1 MKPSRN
7 KIWLALSLI
16 CLTLALVIWHHR
28 GPSQAGSSAPQAAAN
43 SGQTPG
49 AATAA
54 ATVQTKVV
62 PASTAP
68 FALLTLNQDTNASV
82 ATAALKRAERLKYR
96 LSNTAENVGQLTRN
110 PHAVLLE
117 NALIDSSRPL
127 DFTIPDSLKSQG
139 DPGTYIVQAR
149 GPINDA
155 FRSALRDAG
164 AEIVSYIPNNAF
176 LVRLTAGGARQLSG
190 VAQTV
195 LPFEPYYK
203 LDLGLLKNVLEGRAA
218 SPSVNVLVFA
228 DARAATLDA
237 LGKIGVGVLAESPS
251 PFGTQLV
258 LQNVTDAA
266 ALARMPGIQR
276 VETATPR
283 QLANDLTR
291 ARIRVSTNSVT
302 TNNYL
307 NLSGRGVTVNM
318 NDSGV
323 DATHPDLL
331 NRMFSRNP
339 LSLFDANGHGTHVA
353 GIIAGDGAMSLTVT
367 NARGSINPGTSF
379 QYRGKAPAANLFVM
393 PINDAF
399 SDFQLQQA
407 AARTNALI
415 SNNSWGY
422 GNQGYDIASASYD
435 AAVRDALPEKSGS
448 QPVLFVFSAGNTGN
462 GDDGGVNGNPESI
475 VSPSTAKNVITV
487 GAVELPR
494 GITNEVIKIVAGVTN
509 RSNPWAGQ
517 TDSSNQIAG
526 FSARGNVGIGIEG
539 DFGRFKPDV
548 VAPGTFVV
556 STRSQQW
563 DERAYYNPTNYTI
576 VTYQNQT
583 VTTNDLK
590 LFPSVF
596 VPNNAVRLTIQATGT
611 DPVPVPNLPIYV
623 RLNDVPRTNVFDAFG
638 LNQVSLPPDAPLVN
652 GTVYFFAVGDPTNR
666 PVKFDLTV
674 TVVTTNDLGNQF
686 EVLSNLNNSIGD
698 PDWYRYE
705 TGTSMAAPAVS
716 GVLALMQ
723 EFFESK
729 QFTNS
734 PALMKAL
741 VINGARSVNG
751 IYDLQVQNTIN
762 YQGWG
767 MINLTNSLPAAFT
780 NVSTIVSPPTGA
792 SLPTLMFDQS
802 PTNALATGDSHTIN
816 IKVSSAAK
824 TQPLRV
830 TLVWTDPPGNPAAG
844 VKLVNNLDLVVT
856 NYDDPA
862 NPLVYFGNDIL
873 AGANSNTEWD
883 TNGLPNL
890 DLVNNVENIY
900 LAPTLGANYSITV
913 IGRSVNVNAVT
924 AHTNGIVQDY
934 ALVISSGNGQAA
946 TGLQLFQNVGI
957 LSPNPTN
964 TTVLTNQFGASNPDI
979 FGQVLGEQR
988 VGANSPLIGTNGVP
1002 TATTNG
1008 VITLGATN
1016 QWHFYYIT
1024 NSTPFTNALF
1034 ATSLP
1039 IDLAASRMG
1048 VTNTLFTDQAARLQA
1063 DIDLY
1068 VSTDPLL
1075 LTLDSNAV
1083 ALASKSLG
1091 RGGFEQIVLS
1101 NAAPAKV
1108 YYIGVKSEDQL
1119 AAEFTLTV
1127 LFSLFPFNNGDN
1139 TYPGYPLPSII
1150 PDGSPALPGAVA
1162 VTAYAVAGGNT
1173 KVRRVVVTNIITHED
1188 FGDLI
1193 GTLTHDGAKPVVLDN
1208 HTFGNGNVTQQSV
1221 YEDSGANSIPGSK
1234 RSDGPGSLAGYIG
1247 DAVNGQW
1254 SLIMVDN
1261 ALTHTGRVDGL
1272 SIHIDPHVENDLP
1285 PGATNG
1291 VVLQNCVTVAPG
1303 GIEYDFVGV
1312 PFNGQSVQ
1320 ICVSNT
1326 APVQLIIRNG
1336 SLPTLA
1342 NFDYTLTVNPT
1353 GACFTVSLADLPPLQ
1368 PGTLFFGLYNPNVS
1382 AQDVCYTA
1390 SLTTSATAVVPI
1402 AFAST
1407 NGSAIEDDAITH
1419 SSIQITNNQLI
1430 ASAAVG
1436 VVLNHPRVSDL
1447 TLTLISPG
1455 GGRYVLFEDR
1465 GGLGSTNLGHLN
1477 ITTNFFG
1484 STTAGNAAASTNILS
1499 PVATAGILL
1508 VNYDFYNVPDSMD
1521 VYYDGVNIFST
1532 GLISGNGQFQ
1542 IPYGPGVGTSISIV
1556 MNQGGNPNIG
1566 TAWVYTPTVV
1576 NQDYT
1581 YLSFTEDPKLASVPI
1596 KFAVPPFDQPG
1607 VGTNFNLSDFEMAPR
1622 GDYLAPTN
1630 VFDGFGGW
1638 SLFTNKLVG
1647 TNLVSLTN
1655 NQVSVVTDPAYAQA
1669 GSNLLALALGT
1680 INRTVTTTAGK
1691 KYTLTYY
1698 YRGPGIAG
1706 WWRGE
1711 GNATDGSDPEVQGN
1725 NGALVGRF
1733 EFPVGAVGQAFQLED
1748 AGQQF
1753 RFAGTNTYV
1762 QVRQSIALDVGTGS
1776 GMTVEGWINPTN
1788 VSFQQPLVEWLA
1800 FVPTNGPTYY
1810 VQDGITNRS
1819 GTNIDIIAGPFLNPA
1834 TSHYYYLLGT
1844 NTWTKSEQVAISLG
1858 GHLATLNDANEANW
1872 VYDAFSQY
1880 GGTNR
1885 MLWLGLTNDA
1895 LGNFNWANGE
1905 TNLYYTNWAA
1915 AQPSN
1920 CIGNEKYVAV
1930 LSPTN
1935 LQAGLWV
1942 LANNNGLYCG
1952 GPATN
1957 RIYGV
1962 VEVNEI
1968 QTNGVQLWISV
1979 TNSTVAGTG
1988 RLYADLV
1995 DTNNVSHILFSAPG
2009 LVQSN
2014 VYQHV
2019 ALTYDT
2025 NSGVANL
2032 YYNGTNV
2039 ASTNFGGVVFV
2050 PKTGGDLLL
2059 GKDMSRITNNFY
2071 GGKMDEMSVYK
2082 RQLSAS
2088 EIAAIYRLSAPS
2100 TNLNAFTNPVVGK
2113 FDPAITPALSLAA
2126 ARVSLGGITNLI
2138 LGANRG
2144 WQVQGFT
2151 FTATTNSLPMQ
2162 IAGDQPGMLLDSFGL
2177 AQAAPGNLYYLPEE
2191 SLADL
2196 VGQNAKGKWTLE
2208 IQDARAGNTNT
2219 AGDLVSWQ
2227 MQLLFQNTVPTAV
2240 ALNPFAVATN
2250 IVPAGKTAYFTVDVP
2265 TWASYATNIL
2275 ASSTA
2280 PVDLLFN
2287 QTNPPTG
2294 PGVGDFTLLTAS
2306 IGGVGAPVLVTNG
2319 VPPLLPGQ
2327 RYYLGVKNS
2336 GAAAATVA
2344 IRVDYD
2350 ILTLTNS
2357 VPVAGFLN
2365 TNDAVRYFAFDA
2377 TSNAVEATFQVL
2389 KISSN
2394 VDLVVSQ
2401 GTPLP
2406 TLTSTAYGSFNA
2418 DNADENIYVLTNSAP
2433 VPLSGGR
2440 WYLGVFKRVAEPA
2453 SFSVL
2458 AKELDPPLPT
2468 TIDLANNVPFNYTTG
2483 PGAALTNF
2491 FRFTVTNSPFSMRFV
2506 LYNLSGDG
2514 DLTVQSNATPLAPPF
2529 LASSQQKGLGVE
2541 LVVLQTNSF
2550 LTNLNAQW
2558 YLGVPNHETNSIN
2571 YTIVASIDT
2580 NGYFPAFPGAQGA
2593 GGGALGGRFGDVYH
2607 VVSLDD
2613 SGFGSLRYGVNSAT
2627 TNRTIVF
2634 DVAGTITLLSPLVI
2648 NKSNL
2653 TIAGQTAPGEGIT
2666 IKGSLTSVENAH
2678 DVVIRFVRFRQGAN
2692 ASTNRTDAFHFN
2704 FATNVIADH
2713 VTASLARDSA
2723 LSALWSTN
2731 VTVQWS
2737 MIADNL
2743 DRNTDC
2749 STNPPPNGL
2758 GSRLRFGDGALS
2770 FHHNLYADNSSAS
2783 PRLGDNLKLDFV
2795 NNVVYNWG
2803 ILPGYSTNDIADNP
2817 LGFTNYLNYV
2827 GNYLIAG
2834 KDTATNMQATAFLG
2848 GTINTW
2854 ISQTN
2859 NLIDS
2864 NTNGILDGANTQ
2876 WQMFTNDFVPAF
2888 YTRTN
2893 LVFQP
2898 IALDIDET
2906 FLAYEKVLNF
2916 AGTATGKRDMVDAG
2930 IVAGVRN
2937 QSGAAGAPLAG
2948 MVAWWKAENNAND
2961 SVGGNNGTL
2970 MNGAAFSAGEVGN
2983 AFNFDGVNDFVL
2995 VTASINLDVG
3005 SCGGFTIEG
3014 WVYPTDLSVNRPVT
3028 EFEKILG
3035 TFNGSNVA
3043 GDFYVSLNGNP
3054 GMMYAN
3060 IVDTTGAGHTMNSV
3074 AGVVTTGV
3082 WQHVAVSYNQATG
3095 VGTLY
3100 RNGAIAAQQNLGNFI
3115 PQTSFTNFLIGA
3127 RTTFGS
3133 VAAPS
3138 DKFAGKIDE
3147 LGVYNRSL
3155 SSTEIAAIF
3164 NAGSAGKQ
3172 SLLPGSANLL
3182 PFLDS
3187 DQDGAPDFWEITLG
3201 ENPTNATASLVD
3213 RDGDGYTDLEEY
3225 LNWQGVPHALTLTN
3239 TPVGVDLIHL
3249 FGRTG
3254 NLSFSV
3260 TNGFNGLVYLT
3271 NILGP
3276 LTNVMGGMT
3285 NVIAAVTNT
3294 GPYSNSFAIFM
3305 PTNSTIGGTN
3315 FYGYAGFEVYVTNNA
3330 TIAHYGPVPVSV
3342 LVSAVPVIYAPI
3354 NTNVPPVFFANPPN
3368 LTNNELTLII
3378 VTNAATLANT
3388 NLSLSYTVSLTID
3401 TNAMIANGWPLNYAN
3416 TTNTAP
3422 VIDPNGVITWTPSE
3436 AQGPGVYIVTTVA
3449 SDSSIPPLRTSNS
3462 FTVTVNEVNLAP
3474 FWLPGVPSQTN
3485 YTIPAATLLTVLN
3498 TASDLDVPPNPL
3510 TYILEVSPPATNAV
3524 ISTNGIISWTPTVA
3538 QVGLYTF
3545 TTIVTDTNQFAV
3557 NAKSLSATNVFT
3569 VTVTSVAAPFVF
3581 TQPAQA
3587 VTGTSA
3593 KLNGMVTPN
3602 GLPTTAWFQWGTNT
3616 TYGNVAPAGNAGN
3629 SFNVVYTTNLL
3640 SGLLLNVPY
3649 HFRLVASNALGIT
3662 FGFDQILDQANV
3674 VAWGANYIGQGSVPL
3689 GLSNVVAVAGAYDHS
3704 VALKNNG
3711 TAVAWGDNTFGQA
3724 TVPAG
3729 LNNLLAVAGGQ
3740 YYSMALRNNG
3750 TVASWGANILAQ
3762 TNVPAGLNNVV
3773 TIAGG
3778 TFSSLA
3784 LKNNGAVVAWGA
3796 NFFGLTNVPAGLG
3809 NIVAIAGGSYH
3820 NLAVRNDGTV
3830 AAWGDNSAN
3839 QTNVP
3844 AGLTNVVAIAGG
3856 SYHNLALLYN
3866 GTVAAWG
3873 DNSAGQANVPPGLT
3887 NVVAIAA
3894 GGFHSLALKND
3905 GTVVTWGDN
3914 SSGQTSVPVGLNQVV
3929 AIASGYFHSL
3939 ALTPLVLNSTNAI
3952 LNLTNG
3958 IPQTNSI
3965 AAGGLTFYRVSVPTN
3980 ADFATNSLLFTQNG
3994 PLNIWFTTNA
4004 PPSITNVN
4012 DRLLLGAA
4020 TNGASILSTTSAPTN
4035 IIPGA
4040 VYYLGVQNTNLS
4052 TVLYGI
4058 GVDFHL
4064 FTVTNAPPTNAIPI
4078 AGIVYTNIA
4087 GTNGFLLTWFAPSNY
4102 LFQVQWSPGLAPAS
4116 WTPFTNIVSYNTN
4129 VFTSPTNTQF
4139 NFFDDGTQFPFG
4151 PARYYRLVLLPAA
4164 IAAPP
4169 VLVNGVPV
4177 TNAIPPGAVSYF
4189 RVNVPTNADY
4199 STNILLFATNSP
4211 LNVWFTT
4218 NAPPSVT
4225 NLNDTLL
4232 LSAATNGFSVLSL
4245 TNSPRLIPGSFYYLG
4260 VQNTNGLAV
4269 TYAIRVD
4276 FHLVANPPPAI
4287 NFNSIVATNIGGT
4300 NGFLLSWFAPTN
4312 AVFQVQWTPTLA
4324 PTNYQAFAGV
4334 VTYTGPVTSSNGL
4347 FTYFDNGVQ
4356 FPFGPSRYYR
4366 VLLLTGNSAPV
4377 LPPGGQVY
4385 VLNPLATLLVTNT
4398 ATDLDIPTNTLAY
4411 VLFSTVADTNNLPTI
4426 STNTGVISW
4435 TPSLG
4440 QAGSSNVL
4448 TTIVTDNGVPPL
4460 SATNSF
4466 VVIVNPIPAI
4476 SSITVTTN
4484 GLFQLN
4490 WFAPTNNYFLVES
4503 ATNLN
4508 PPVVWITNGSFV
4520 YPFASNYFR
4529 YIDTNGIIGL
4539 RFFRLLMF
4547 P

>member
-1 MKPSRN
+1 M
-7 KIWLALSLI
+7 
-16 CLTLALVIWHHR
+16 
-28 GPSQAGSSAPQAAAN
+28 
-43 SGQTPG
+43 QTPG
-49 AATAA
+49 AATSAA
-54 ATVQTKVV
+54 ESVQTTLTS
-62 PASTAP
+62 ASTAP
-68 FALLTLNQDTNASV
+68 FVLFTLNKDTNASV
-82 ATAALKRAERLKYR
+82 ATAAVKRAERLKYR
-96 LSNTAENVGQLTRN
+96 LSNTTESVGQLTHN
-110 PHAVLLE
+110 PHALLLE
-117 NALIDSSRPL
+117 NALIDASRPL
-127 DFTIPDSLKSQG
+127 DFPIPDALKSQG

-164 AEIVSYIPNNAF
+164 AEVVSYIPNNAY
-176 LVRLTAGGARQLSG
+176 LVRLTAGGARELSG
-190 VAQTV
+190 VAQAV
-195 LPFEPYYK
+195 IPFEPYYK
-203 LDLGLLKNVLEGRAA
+203 LDMGLLKNVLEGRAV

-237 LGKIGVGVLAESPS
+237 LEKAGVEVAAESPS
-251 PFGTQLV
+251 PFGIQMA

-266 ALARMPGIQR
+266 ALARLPGIQR
-276 VETATPR
+276 IETSSPR

-291 ARIRVSTNSVT
+291 ARVRVSTNSVT

-307 NLSGRGVTVNM
+307 NLSGKNVTVDM

-323 DATHPDLL
+323 DATHPDLV
-331 NRMFSRNP
+331 NRTFGLLP
-339 LSLFDANGHGTHVA
+339 PVLLTDANGHGTHVA
-353 GIIAGDGAMSLTVT
+353 GILAGDGLMSLTVT
-367 NARGSINPGTSF
+367 NARGSINPGTNF
-379 QYRGKAPAANLFVM
+379 QFRGKAPAANLFVM
-393 PINDAF
+393 PINEAF
-399 SDFQLQQA
+399 SDFRLQEA

-422 GNQGYDIASASYD
+422 ANQGYDIASASYD
-435 AAVRDALPEKSGS
+435 AAVRDALPEKTGS

-494 GITNEVIKIVAGVTN
+494 GITNEVLKITGGVTN
-509 RSNPWAGQ
+509 RSTPWAGQ
-517 TDSSNQIAG
+517 TDSSNQIAA

-563 DERAYYNPTNYTI
+563 DEKAYYNPTNYNT

-583 VTTNDLK
+583 VTTNGLK

-596 VPNNAVRLTIQATGT
+596 VPNNAVQLTIQATGT
-611 DPVPVPNLPIYV
+611 DPIPVANLPIYV
-623 RLNDVPRTNVFDAFG
+623 RQNDVPTTNVFDAFG
-638 LNQVSLPPDAPLVN
+638 FNRVSLPPDAPLVN

-674 TVVTTNDLGNQF
+674 TVVTTNDQGNYF

-716 GVLALMQ
+716 GVLALLQ
-723 EFFESK
+723 EFFQSK

-751 IYDLQVQNTIN
+751 IYDFQVQNTIN

-767 MINLTNSLPAAFT
+767 MVNLTNSLPAAFT
-780 NVSTIVSPPTGA
+780 NMTRIVGPPLNTPV
-792 SLPTLMFDQS
+792 PTLMFDQS
-802 PTNALATGDSHTIN
+802 PTNALATGESRTIN
-816 IKVSSAAK
+816 VQVASAAK
-824 TQPLRV
+824 SQPLRV

-862 NPLVYFGNDIL
+862 NPLVYFGNDIQ
-873 AGANSNTEWD
+873 AGANFNAEWY

-900 LAPTLGANYSITV
+900 LSPTLGTNYSITV
-913 IGRSVNVNAVT
+913 IARSVNVNAVT

-934 ALVISSGNGQAA
+934 ALVISSGNGQVA
-946 TGLQLFQNVGI
+946 TGLTLAQDAGI
-957 LSPNPTN
+957 ISPNPTN
-964 TTVLTNQFGASNPDI
+964 VTFMTNQFGGSNPDI
-979 FGQVLGEQR
+979 FGQVLGNQR
-988 VGANSPLIGTNGVP
+988 VGANSPLIGTNDVP
-1002 TATTNG
+1002 GLSTNAL
-1008 VITLGATN
+1008 ITLGETN
-1016 QWHFYYIT
+1016 QWHFYIIT
-1024 NSTPFTNALF
+1024 NATTFTNALF

-1048 VTNTLFTDQAARLQA
+1048 VTNTLFTDEAARFQA

-1068 VSTDPLL
+1068 VTTDPLL

-1101 NAAPAKV
+1101 NAVPTKV

-1119 AAEFTLTV
+1119 AAEFTLSV
-1127 LFSLFPFNNGDN
+1127 IFSLFPFNNGDN
-1139 TYPGYPLPSII
+1139 TYPGYPLPAII

-1162 VTAYAVAGGNT
+1162 VTAYAVAGGNV

-1193 GTLTHDGAKPVVLDN
+1193 GTLSHDGAKPVVLDN
-1208 HTFGNGNVTQQSV
+1208 HTFGDGNITQLSV

-1234 RSDGPGSLAGYIG
+1234 KSDGPGSLADYIG
-1247 DAVNGQW
+1247 DSVNGQW
-1254 SLIMVDN
+1254 SLVMVDN
-1261 ALTHTGRVDGL
+1261 ALTHTGRVDGF
-1272 SIHIDPHVENDLP
+1272 SIHIDPHIQNNLP

-1291 VVLQNCVTVAPG
+1291 VVLANCVSVAPG

-1326 APVQLIIRNG
+1326 APVQLIVRNG

-1342 NFDYTLTVNPT
+1342 NFDYVRTINPT
-1353 GACFTVSLADLPPLQ
+1353 GDCFTVSLADLPPLQ
-1368 PGTLFFGLYNPNVS
+1368 PGTLFFGIYNPNV
-1382 AQDVCYTA
+1382 AVQNVCYTA
-1390 SLTTSATAVVPI
+1390 SLTTSETAVVPV

-1407 NGSAIEDDAITH
+1407 GTLPIADDAISY
-1419 SSIQITNNQLI
+1419 SSLQITNNKLI

-1447 TLTLISPG
+1447 TLTLISPS

-1465 GGLGSTNLGHLN
+1465 GGLGSTNLGHLQ

-1484 STTAGNAAASTNILS
+1484 TTTAGNAAANTNVLS
-1499 PVATAGILL
+1499 PVATSGILL
-1508 VNYDFYNVPDSMD
+1508 VNYDFFSVPDSMD

-1532 GLISGNGQFQ
+1532 GLVNGNGQFQ
-1542 IPYGPGVGTSISIV
+1542 IPYGPGVGTSITIV
-1556 MNQGGNPNIG
+1556 MNQGGNPNAN

-1581 YLSFTEDPKLASVPI
+1581 YLTFTEDPNLANVPI

-1607 VGTNFNLSDFEMAPR
+1607 TGTNFNLSDFELAPR

-1638 SLFTNKLVG
+1638 NLFTNKLVG

-1655 NQVSVVTDPAYAQA
+1655 NQVSVVTDRAYAQA
-1669 GSNLLALALGT
+1669 GSNFLALALGT

-1711 GNATDGSDPEVQGN
+1711 GDATDGADPEVLGN
-1725 NGALVGRF
+1725 NGALIGRF
-1733 EFPVGAVGQAFQLED
+1733 EFPAGAVGQAFQMED

-1762 QVRQSIALDVGTGS
+1762 QVRQSISLDVGTGS
-1776 GMTVEGWINPTN
+1776 GLTVEGWINPTN

-1800 FVPTNGPTYY
+1800 FTPTNGPTYY

-1819 GTNIDIIAGPFLNPA
+1819 GTNIDILAGPFLNPA

-1872 VYDAFSQY
+1872 VYDAFSQV

-1885 MLWLGLTNDA
+1885 VLWIGLTNDN

-1905 TNLYYTNWAA
+1905 TNLFYTNWAA

-1920 CIGNEKYVAV
+1920 CIGNERYVAV

-1952 GPATN
+1952 GPTTN
-1957 RIYGV
+1957 RTYGV

-1979 TNSTVAGTG
+1979 TNSTLAGAG

-1995 DTNNVSHILFSAPG
+1995 DTNNVSHIIFSAPG
-2009 LVQSN
+2009 LVRSN

-2059 GKDMSRITNNFY
+2059 GKDMSRATNNFY
-2071 GGKMDEMSVYK
+2071 GGKMDEMSVYN
-2082 RQLSAS
+2082 RHLSAS
-2088 EIAAIYRLSAPS
+2088 EIAAIYRLSTPS
-2100 TNLNAFTNPVVGK
+2100 TNLNFPTNFVVGK
-2113 FDPAITPALSLAA
+2113 FDPAVTPPLSLAE
-2126 ARVSLGGITNLI
+2126 ARVSLGGITNVI
-2138 LGANRG
+2138 LGANHG

-2151 FTATTNSLPMQ
+2151 FTATTNALPMQ
-2162 IAGDQPGMLLDSFGL
+2162 IVGDQPGMLLDSFGL
-2177 AQAAPGNLYYLPEE
+2177 AQAPPGNLYYLPEE

-2196 VGQNAKGKWTLE
+2196 VGQNASGKWTLE

-2219 AGDLVSWQ
+2219 AGELVSWE

-2240 ALNPFAVATN
+2240 ALAPFAGATN
-2250 IVPAGKTAYFTVDVP
+2250 VVPAGKTAYFTVDVP
-2265 TWASYATNIL
+2265 SWAKYATNIL
-2275 ASSTA
+2275 VSSTS

-2294 PGVGDFTLLTAS
+2294 PGLGDFTLLTAS
-2306 IGGVGAPVLVTNG
+2306 VGGVGSPVLVTNG
-2319 VPPLLPGQ
+2319 VPPLLAGQ

-2336 GAAAATVA
+2336 GGVAATVVV
-2344 IRVDYD
+2344 RVDYD
-2350 ILTLTNS
+2350 IITLSNS
-2357 VPVAGFLN
+2357 VPVGGFMN
-2365 TNDAVRYFAFDA
+2365 TNDAARYFAFDV
-2377 TSNAVEATFQVL
+2377 TSNGVEATFQVL

-2394 VDLVVSQ
+2394 VDLVVGQ
-2401 GTPLP
+2401 GVPLP
-2406 TLTSTAYGSFNA
+2406 TLTRTAYGSFNA
-2418 DNADENIYVLTNSAP
+2418 INADENIYVLTNSAP
-2433 VPLSGGR
+2433 VPLAAGR

-2453 SFSVL
+2453 TFSVL
-2458 AKELDPPLPT
+2458 AKELNPPLPN
-2468 TIDLANNVPFNYTTG
+2468 IIPLANNVPFNYTTG
-2483 PGAALTNF
+2483 PGVALTNF
-2491 FRFTVTNSPFSMRFV
+2491 FRFTVSNSPASMRFQ

-2514 DLTVQSNATPLAPPF
+2514 DLTVQTNAAPLAPPF
-2529 LASSQQKGLGVE
+2529 YASSQQPGRGVE
-2541 LVVLQTNSF
+2541 LIFLQTNSV

-2558 YLGVPNHETNSIN
+2558 YLGVPNHETNAIN

-2580 NGYFPAFPGAQGA
+2580 NSYFPAFPGAQGA
-2593 GGGALGGRFGDVYH
+2593 GGGAVGGRFGDVYH
-2607 VVSLDD
+2607 VVTLND
-2613 SGFGSLRYGVNSAT
+2613 SGLGSLRDAVNSAT
-2627 TNRTIVF
+2627 TNRTVVF
-2634 DVAGTITLLSPLVI
+2634 DVTGTINLLTPLVI
-2648 NKSNL
+2648 RSSNL
-2653 TIAGQTAPGEGIT
+2653 TIAGQTAPGGGINVS
-2666 IKGSLTSVENAH
+2666 GSLTSVENAH
-2678 DVVIRFVRFRQGAN
+2678 DVVIRYVRFRQGDAN
-2692 ASTNRTDAFHFN
+2692 ASTNLTDAFHFS

-2713 VTASLARDSA
+2713 ITAGWSLDSG

-2737 MIADNL
+2737 MIANN
-2743 DRNTDC
+2743 RNQSLAC
-2749 STNPPPNGL
+2749 STNPVPNGL

-2803 ILPGYSTNDIADNP
+2803 VLPGYSTNDIADNP

-2827 GNYLIAG
+2827 CNYLIAG
-2834 KDTATNMQATAFLG
+2834 HDTATNMLATAFLG
-2848 GTINTW
+2848 GVTNTW
-2854 ISQTN
+2854 IYQTN

-2893 LVFQP
+2893 LVFPP
-2898 IALDIDET
+2898 IALDIDEA
-2906 FLAYEKVLNF
+2906 FIAYEKVLNF
-2916 AGTATGKRDMVDAG
+2916 AGVATGKRDSADTR
-2930 IVAGVRN
+2930 IVAGVR
-2937 QSGAAGAPLAG
+2937 QQADVGRSPAAQPPGL
-2948 MVAWWKAENNAND
+2948 VSWWPAECNAND
-2961 SVGGNNGTL
+2961 IAGPNNGTL
-2970 MNGAAFSAGEVGN
+2970 LGGVGFAPGEVGQ
-2983 AFNFDGVNDFVL
+2983 AFLFDGVSGTVNVP
-2995 VTASINLDVG
+2995 AS
-3005 SCGGFTIEG
+3005 
-3014 WVYPTDLSVNRPVT
+3014 P
-3028 EFEKILG
+3028 
-3035 TFNGSNVA
+3035 
-3043 GDFYVSLNGNP
+3043 SLNVGTGAGLTLECWIAPTAVAVAQPLMEWRGGGGPINGAHFWISTFFAGVGGP
-3054 GMMYAN
+3054 GAIYAN
-3060 IVDTTGAGHTMNSV
+3060 IVDAGGGSHIFASAPGIV
-3074 AGVVTTGV
+3074 QAGML
-3082 WQHVAVSYNQATG
+3082 QHVAITYDKASGIGNLYYNGSLVASM
-3095 VGTLY
+3095 
-3100 RNGAIAAQQNLGNFI
+3100 NLGSFNPKTDTDLLMGRRMDGGNFYF
-3115 PQTSFTNFLIGA
+3115 QGL
-3127 RTTFGS
+3127 
-3133 VAAPS
+3133 
-3138 DKFAGKIDE
+3138 IDE
-3147 LGVYNRSL
+3147 AKLFSRALSPAEIQAIYNS
-3155 SSTEIAAIF
+3155 E
-3164 NAGSAGKQ
+3164 NAGPNPAFIR
-3172 SLLPGSANLL
+3172 L

-3187 DQDGAPDFWEITLG
+3187 DQDGAPDFWETSLG
-3201 ENPTNATASLVD
+3201 ENPTNATASLAD

-3225 LNWQGVPHALTLTN
+3225 LNWLGAPHALTLTN
-3239 TPVGVDLIHL
+3239 TPVGVDLTRL

-3271 NILGP
+3271 NILDSVTNVVGG
-3276 LTNVMGGMT
+3276 LTNVIG
-3285 NVIAAVTNT
+3285 AVTNI
-3294 GPYSNSFAIFM
+3294 GPFSNSFAIFM
-3305 PTNSTIGGTN
+3305 PTNSTLGGTN
-3315 FYGYAGFEVYVTNNA
+3315 FYGYAGFDVNVTNNDTTA
-3330 TIAHYGPVPVSV
+3330 YYGPVRVSV
-3342 LVSAVPVIYAPI
+3342 LVSAVPIIYAPV
-3354 NTNVPPVFFANPPN
+3354 NTNSPPVLATN
-3368 LTNNELTLII
+3368 LPSLTTNELTLIT
-3378 VTNAATLANT
+3378 VTNTATLANT
-3388 NLSLSYTVSLTID
+3388 NLIVSYTVSLTID
-3401 TNAMIANGWPLNYAN
+3401 TNAMLTNGWPLTYA
-3416 TTNTAP
+3416 TTLPAP
-3422 VIDPNGVITWTPSE
+3422 VIDTNGVITWTPSE
-3436 AQGPGVYIVTTVA
+3436 AQGPGVYIITTVA
-3449 SDSSIPPLRTSNS
+3449 SDNSIPPLRTSNS

-3474 FWLPGVPSQTN
+3474 FWPPGVPSQTN
-3485 YTIPAATLLTVLN
+3485 YTVAATTTLTVVN
-3498 TASDLDVPPNPL
+3498 TASDLDIPPNPL
-3510 TYILEVSPPATNAV
+3510 TYVLTVSPAVTNAV
-3524 ISTNGIISWTPTVA
+3524 ISTNGIITWTPAAA
-3538 QVGLYTF
+3538 QPPGVYTF
-3545 TTIVTDTNQFAV
+3545 TTIVTDTNIYALF
-3557 NAKSLSATNVFT
+3557 NRSLSATNVFT
-3569 VTVTSVAAPFVF
+3569 VTVTTVAAPFVF

-3587 VTGTSA
+3587 VTGTTA

-3602 GLPTTAWFQWGTNT
+3602 GLPTTAWFEWGTNT
-3616 TYGNVAPAGNAGN
+3616 SYGNLAPAGAAGS

-3640 SGLLLNVPY
+3640 SGLVMNVPY
-3649 HFRLVASNALGIT
+3649 HFRLVASNAVGMT

-3674 VAWGANYIGQGSVPL
+3674 VVWGANYIGQGNVPP
-3689 GLSNVVAVAGAYDHS
+3689 GLSNVVAIAGAYDHS
-3704 VALKNNG
+3704 IALKNNG
-3711 TAVAWGDNTFGQA
+3711 AAVGWGDNTFGQA

-3729 LNNLLAVAGGQ
+3729 LNNLLAVAGGE

-3784 LKNNGAVVAWGA
+3784 LRNNGAVVAWGA
-3796 NFFGLTNVPAGLG
+3796 NFFGLTTVPAGAS
-3809 NIVAIAGGSYH
+3809 NNAVAIAGGSYH
-3820 NLAVRNDGTV
+3820 SLAIKNDGTV
-3830 AAWGDNSAN
+3830 VAWGDNSAN
-3839 QTNVP
+3839 QTNIPV
-3844 AGLTNVVAIAGG
+3844 GLTNVVAIAGG

-3866 GTVAAWG
+3866 GTVMAWG
-3873 DNSAGQANVPPGLT
+3873 DNSAGQTTVPPGLT
-3887 NVVAIAA
+3887 NVVAVAA
-3894 GGFHSLALKND
+3894 GGFHSLALRND

-3914 SSGQTSVPVGLNQVV
+3914 SSGQTTVPVGLNQVV

-3958 IPQTNSI
+3958 IPQTNTIS
-3965 AAGGLTFYRVSVPTN
+3965 AGGLTFYRVSVPTN

-4020 TNGASILSTTSAPTN
+4020 TNGVSILSTNSAPTN

-4040 VYYLGVQNTNLS
+4040 VYYLGVQNTNPFA
-4052 TVLYGI
+4052 VLYGI

-4064 FTVTNAPPTNAIPI
+4064 FTITNAPPTNALPVIS
-4078 AGIVYTNIA
+4078 IVYTNIA
-4087 GTNGFLLTWFAPSNY
+4087 GTNGFLLTWFAPSNA

-4129 VFTSPTNTQF
+4129 VFSSPTNTQF

-4164 IAAPP
+4164 IAPPP

-4177 TNAIPPGAVSYF
+4177 TNSIPAGAVSYY

-4199 STNILLFATNSP
+4199 STNSLLFATNSP
-4211 LNVWFTT
+4211 LNVWFST
-4218 NAPPSVT
+4218 NSPPSVT
-4225 NLNDTLL
+4225 NLNDSLL
-4232 LSAATNGFSVLSL
+4232 LAAATNASSVLGLS
-4245 TNSPRLIPGSFYYLG
+4245 TAPRLVPGSFYYLG
-4260 VQNTNGLAV
+4260 VQNTNPVSVL
-4269 TYAIRVD
+4269 YAIRVD
-4276 FHLVANPPPAI
+4276 FHLSTVTNAP
-4287 NFNSIVATNIGGT
+4287 ATNAVPIAGIVYTNIAGT
-4300 NGFLLSWFAPTN
+4300 NGFLLTWFAPSN
-4312 AVFQVQWTPTLA
+4312 ALFQVQWSPSLA
-4324 PTNYQAFAGV
+4324 PASWTAFTNTVSYNTNV
-4334 VTYTGPVTSSNGL
+4334 LSSPTNTQ
-4347 FTYFDNGVQ
+4347 FNFFDDGAQ
-4356 FPFGPSRYYR
+4356 FPFGPARYYR
-4366 VLLLTGNSAPV
+4366 LVLLTGNTAPV
-4377 LPPGGQVY
+4377 LPPGGQIY
-4385 VLNPLATLLVTNT
+4385 FINPLATLTVTNS
-4398 ATDLDIPTNTLAY
+4398 ATDSDIPANILTYRLS
-4411 VLFSTVADTNNLPTI
+4411 STVANTNNLPTI
-4426 STNTGVISW
+4426 STNTGVITW
-4435 TPSLG
+4435 TPLLG
-4440 QAGSSNVL
+4440 QAGTSNVL
-4448 TTIVTDNGVPPL
+4448 TTIVTDNGVPSL

-4466 VVIVNPIPAI
+4466 VVVVNPIPAI
-4476 SSITVTTN
+4476 SSVSLTTN
-4484 GLFQLN
+4484 GFFQLN

-4508 PPVVWITNGSFV
+4508 PPVAWITNGGFV

-4529 YIDTNGIIGL
+4529 YIDSNVASGL
-4539 RFFRLLMF
+4539 KFFRLLMF